1 MLGVVL
7 AFVSSVFWGASD
19 FAGGVSSRRS
29 TALAATLWSFIG
41 ATVASVIVILAVPG
55 EWSRSAILA
64 GLVAGVLGLA
74 GFLTLYASLASAP
87 MGVVTVIV
95 GAVEAIVPVVV
106 GVLWYH
112 EGLSLLAWSGI
123 VIALVGAAII
133 GWAEATGAGADNSGG
148 RSAALGPLAL
158 AAASGALFG
167 FSVVA
172 LDAAPA
178 DSGFI
183 TPALEVAMGLA
194 VLVVLVWLVR
204 HTSGAR
210 KVTDSLSITT
220 GTAPSPRPAILIG
233 LVAGGFL
240 AIANVTL
247 LMALREAPLAV
258 VGVVLCLYPVTTAIL
273 ARVFLHERL
282 TPKHLLGIA
291 VALAGCVILAVG

>member
-41 ATVASVIVILAVPG
+41 ATIASAVVIVAVPG
-55 EWSRSAILA
+55 DWSSTAVIA
-64 GLVAGVLGLA
+64 GLIAGVLGLA

-106 GVLWYH
+106 GVLWYR
-112 EGLSLLAWSGI
+112 EALSLLAWSGI
-123 VIALVGAAII
+123 VIALLGAAII
-133 GWAEATGAGADNSGG
+133 GWAEAGGGAGSGG
-148 RSAALGPLAL
+148 RAALGPLAL

-183 TPALEVAMGLA
+183 TPALEVGLGLA
-194 VLVVLVWLVR
+194 VLLVLVWAVR
-204 HTSGAR
+204 KSRATR
-210 KVTDSLSITT
+210 RLLDSLSITT
-220 GTAPSPRPAILIG
+220 GIAPSPRPAIWIG

-291 VALAGCVILAVG
+291 VALAGCAVLALG

>member
-29 TALAATLWSFIG
+29 TALSATVWSFVAAT
-41 ATVASVIVILAVPG
+41 AASALVIVVSPG
-55 EWSRSAILA
+55 TWSSTALVA
-64 GLVAGVLGLA
+64 GLVAGALGLA
-74 GFLTLYASLASAP
+74 GFLTLYASLAAAP

-106 GVLWYH
+106 GVFWYH
-112 EGLSLLAWSGI
+112 EGLGPLAWSGI

-133 GWAEATGAGADNSGG
+133 GWAEAGGGNSGAG
-148 RSAALGPLAL
+148 RAALGPLAL

-178 DSGFI
+178 ESGFL
-183 TPALEVAMGLA
+183 TPAVEVAFGL
-194 VLVVLVWLVR
+194 VLLALLLWLLR
-204 HTSGAR
+204 ASAAARGLGA
-210 KVTDSLSITT
+210 SLSITT
-220 GTAPSPRPAILIG
+220 GTSPAPRGAVGIG
-233 LVAGGFL
+233 LAAGVFL
-240 AIANVTL
+240 AIANITL
-247 LMALREAPLAV
+247 LMALREAPLAI

-282 TPKHLLGIA
+282 TAKHLAGIA
-291 VALAGCVILAVG
+291 VALGGCVMLALG